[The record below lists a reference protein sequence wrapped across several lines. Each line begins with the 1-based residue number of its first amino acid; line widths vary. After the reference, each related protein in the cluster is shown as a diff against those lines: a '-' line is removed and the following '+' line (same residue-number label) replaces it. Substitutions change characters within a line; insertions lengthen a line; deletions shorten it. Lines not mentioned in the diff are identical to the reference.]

1 MVNLYVYRATD
12 PKELKVCQDPIGQ
25 ENSLYI
31 REESSEAVL
40 QSNGGGYKRDR
51 EVMNLIKGRE
61 TNCLSTKKAWSYKTS
76 TLCEGSGANSLSVLI

>member
-1 MVNLYVYRATD
+1 MNLYVYRATD

-61 TNCLSTKKAWSYKTS
+61 TNCLSTKKAGHTRHRLYVRDQ
-76 TLCEGSGANSLSVLI
+76 ELILYQC